1 MQALLV
7 LMASCAAHGESA
19 PEIRVMMAKD
29 ILSRM
34 EHDFF
39 HYASKSQNV
48 AKLLSDCVF
57 QAADLTGNGT
67 NEFVVK
73 LNWYSD
79 GSFGIAKGHN
89 YVCGAHEQGQY
100 FVYAVRDKQPTF
112 LGIMQGNAWRQLPS
126 KSRGWIDLESSDHEG
141 MNEAIIFDYKY
152 SKGNYRT
159 VSSIL
164 YQFDENG
171 NRKPLKVLSIVP
183 SAPRP
188 AVRIAP

>member
-1 MQALLV
+1 MVLQALLV
-7 LMASCAAHGESA
+7 LMASGASHGQSAA
-19 PEIRVMMAKD
+19 EIRVLMAKD

-34 EHDFF
+34 EPDFF
-39 HYASKSQNV
+39 QYASRSQNV

-57 QAADLTGNGT
+57 EPADLTGNGT

-79 GSFGIAKGHN
+79 GRFGITKGYN
-89 YVCGAHEQGQY
+89 YVCGAHEQGQF
-100 FVYAVRDKQPTF
+100 FVYAIRDKQPTF
-112 LGIMQGNAWRQLPS
+112 LGIMQGNAWRQLSS

-141 MNEAIIFDYKY
+141 MNEAVIFVYKY
-152 SKGNYRT
+152 SKGKYRT

-171 NRKPLKVLSIVP
+171 NRKPLKVFLL
-183 SAPRP
+183 APR
-188 AVRIAP
+188 